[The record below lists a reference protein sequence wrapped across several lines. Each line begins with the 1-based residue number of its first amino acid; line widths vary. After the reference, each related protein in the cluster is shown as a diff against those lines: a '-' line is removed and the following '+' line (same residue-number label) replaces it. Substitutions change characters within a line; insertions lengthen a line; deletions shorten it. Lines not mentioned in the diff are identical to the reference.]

1 MVPEL
6 KQVMNELKN
15 IKKELHFIKEHMAD
29 RDMFLTAT
37 EKKLLKES
45 YENERAGKLI
55 STAQLK
61 KELGL

>member
-15 IKKELHFIKEHMAD
+15 IRKELRFIKAHMAD
-29 RDMFLTAT
+29 KDQFLD
-37 EKKLLKES
+37 EEERKLLKES
-45 YENERAGKLI
+45 YEHEKAGKLI
-55 STAQLK
+55 STTQLK